1 MAEGGEAAGRSQPL
15 ALGRIT
21 ERTKCRWICLTVSA
35 SHTSRPRTEPSSCR
49 TQAAIP
55 AMAPRAPQLICL
67 RHPSRPLVP
76 PMPALTD
83 GARAK
88 VLTQRQPS
96 CPATVHICHAA
107 ARTGRARA
115 RALWTQRGP
124 SSLSA
129 AVRSVQSAAPAAIG
143 RTSLRRL
150 SAPSEL
156 RTSLAVRTSAA
167 SANAL
172 QGLVAMRMP
181 DYQPSPPSCR
191 GRSC

>member
-1 MAEGGEAAGRSQPL
+1 MPVSAETATGVEELCSLIPDGARSQPEPRRTVHGGRGGEAAGRSQPL

-76 PMPALTD
+76 PMPALAD

-115 RALWTQRGP
+115 RALVDAAWAVEPICCSEERP
-124 SSLSA
+124 VSSASSDWA
-129 AVRSVQSAAPAAIG
+129 DK
-143 RTSLRRL
+143 
-150 SAPSEL
+150 
-156 RTSLAVRTSAA
+156 LAQT
-167 SANAL
+167 
-172 QGLVAMRMP
+172 
-181 DYQPSPPSCR
+181 
-191 GRSC
+191 

>member
-1 MAEGGEAAGRSQPL
+1 MAEVERQQAVRSRSQPL

-76 PMPALTD
+76 PMPALCTD
-83 GARAK
+83 GARAR
-88 VLTQRQPS
+88 VPTQRQS
-96 CPATVHICHAA
+96 SGPATVHIRHAA

-115 RALWTQRGP
+115 LVDAAL
-124 SSLSA
+124 SLSA

-156 RTSLAVRTSAA
+156 RTSLAVRTSAS